1 MQFVKAGGCI
11 TQKQLQEAQKRYV
24 NTPEGVI
31 ILLEGEIRNL
41 CREIETL
48 VQESQ
53 QISLG
58 NSLSNVAAKYF
69 GLLFTSDLLGYMRE
83 VAIADVLFNDGYGP
97 EAGISLGVEEFQTN
111 DCNSLVAVTT
121 TSVTITRE
129 TLRIVFPH
137 LKTTNNSES
146 LGNRL
151 INRRLQMRG
160 STRFEWDN
168 STRKVTRIISQSDM
182 MTPILGLLGNLE
194 DVSKVFEKALI
205 SPKFQWRI
213 KFD

>member
-1 MQFVKAGGCI
+1 MMTSTHEISESSALGATILDRKKSYALIARFVKAGGCI

-53 QISLG
+53 QIYLG

-97 EAGISLGVEEFQTN
+97 EAGISLG
-111 DCNSLVAVTT
+111 
-121 TSVTITRE
+121 
-129 TLRIVFPH
+129 
-137 LKTTNNSES
+137 
-146 LGNRL
+146 
-151 INRRLQMRG
+151 
-160 STRFEWDN
+160 
-168 STRKVTRIISQSDM
+168 
-182 MTPILGLLGNLE
+182 GLTM
-194 DVSKVFEKALI
+194 
-205 SPKFQWRI
+205 
-213 KFD
+213 